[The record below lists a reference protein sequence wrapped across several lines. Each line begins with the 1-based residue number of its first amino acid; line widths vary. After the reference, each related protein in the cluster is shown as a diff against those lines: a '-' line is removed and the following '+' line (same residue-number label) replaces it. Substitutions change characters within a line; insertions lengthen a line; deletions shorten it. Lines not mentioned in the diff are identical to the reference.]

1 MGGGAGG
8 LGDVMWN
15 AADQLFNSFPRVKS
29 SGAIYTRF
37 TIQKLRRGELSGSG
51 NPPVFQNP
59 RPILDFQL
67 FF

>member
-1 MGGGAGG
+1 
-8 LGDVMWN
+8 MWN

-37 TIQKLRRGELSGSG
+37 TIQKLRQGNLSG

-59 RPILDFQL
+59 RPFFRFSAIFLDREL
-67 FF
+67 

>member
-1 MGGGAGG
+1 VGGVGWGG

-29 SGAIYTRF
+29 SGAIYK
-37 TIQKLRRGELSGSG
+37 IYYSKIAAKKALRIRKSSSFSKPAPFLE
-51 NPPVFQNP
+51 
-59 RPILDFQL
+59 FQL